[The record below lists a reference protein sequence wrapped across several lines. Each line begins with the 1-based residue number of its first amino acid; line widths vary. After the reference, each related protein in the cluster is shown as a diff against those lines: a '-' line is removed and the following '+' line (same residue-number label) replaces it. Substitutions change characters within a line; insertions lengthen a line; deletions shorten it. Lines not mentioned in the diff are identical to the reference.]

1 MTGGRAAG
9 GPGLALALVA
19 LVALVALAA
28 ACAGK
33 TPESESAADPAVAA
47 KQEAARKAA
56 EAAAAPDTCPAFASA
71 PAILSGVT
79 PEERT
84 LDYWLAHTGK
94 VADLDEELLDGDD
107 IRRLNASYAVPRDD
121 FYPQHDLLAPVA
133 PVTVARKA
141 AGRIGFIRKKLESGD
156 YVGGDGKP
164 VTLPDWGEL
173 PASAVKPELRVAL
186 APVELHCVPVDTDMH
201 VPSPTNHEVD
211 PRIDHNACSALHE
224 QEPLQ
229 VMARWPG
236 DMLMVQ
242 TRYGFGWADA
252 DAVLSPPIPT
262 AQAAAF
268 VHGPFASVTGGALEL
283 EAPADPASA
292 MSVPEG
298 TRLPIVAARQHHR
311 GHAATGGNRYLR
323 YATAYGVAVAA
334 APADRARPVD
344 RPFTRRAV
352 LTEAFRFLG
361 APYGFGG
368 AGAGIDCS
376 RFLLD
381 VFESFGIEIP
391 RHSGWQAKAG
401 SFSIDFTGVPEED
414 RLLLLDEAQKR
425 GVVLLQLP
433 GHIMLYLGRN
443 DAGEPMAIH
452 ALGEYQKVCD
462 QPDPVNSETTMQ
474 VNQLQV
480 STLGLGRGTSKTALI
495 QRVTR
500 VTVFGPG
507 PGKLLAGAAELR
519 PGAPVEPPK
528 HGCHSRGFYIWATP
542 RYTNAE
548 EAMQIL
554 AMTNR
559 TVGPVDIALVAPGG
573 KIVRPPVVRL
583 QGPPHGYLVRV
594 AQPKR
599 GTWKFLLGDGDEV
612 SACRT
617 VRVRP
622 HLPRS
627 IQKMA
632 GKKFKPIEPLPREQV
647 EAARAMAENLPS
659 LPGMTVKP
667 PQMGPPVWQVRNE
680 WSPYWER
687 LYAMFVERLFDYP
700 ADQDLTWNG
709 LHLLLRDPEH
719 NILYDYLGLGEDE
732 RIKLFPDCA
741 ELSYT
746 LRVYFSWKMGLPY
759 AYTRCTRAKPKH
771 PPQCEPADDNLMPR
785 AMLGR
790 DDRDDI
796 GSFVRFATAEVG
808 ASVSSSSGRTAPDD
822 ELGDYYPVRLTRRSL
837 RPGTI
842 FNDPYGHVLVVAGWK
857 PQGASRYGILM
868 AADAQPDGTVG
879 RRRFWRGSFLWKPDV
894 DSGGAGFKVYRPALY
909 DKTTHL
915 ISRET
920 NDNLQKRH
928 TRWTR
933 FDDRVYEGTADQFY
947 RRMEGLINP
956 RPLDAETMMKSLV
969 DALGEETNRRVV
981 SIDVGEKYMKE
992 NGFPTVNMPSGK
1004 GIFLASGPWEDFST
1018 PSRDLRLLIAIDAV
1032 LGFPKEVRATPGRF
1046 AVAKADAAKVAGE
1059 IAEKLQAELARRTF
1073 EYTRSDGSAQTL
1085 TLATLVARQKALEMA
1100 YNPNDCPELRWGAP
1114 EGSPELSTCG
1124 RRKPAEQRT
1133 EMERVR
1139 RWFVTRDRP
1148 AN

>member
-1 MTGGRAAG
+1 MA
-9 GPGLALALVA
+9 LAVVAALVA
-19 LVALVALAA
+19 LTGS
-28 ACAGK
+28 CAGK
-33 TPESESAADPAVAA
+33 TPESESAADPAAAA
-47 KQEAARKAA
+47 KRAAAA
-56 EAAAAPDTCPAFASA
+56 AAAAPDTCPAFAKA
-71 PAILSGVT
+71 PDILPGVK
-79 PEERT
+79 PEQRELGYWLERT
-84 LDYWLAHTGK
+84 GK
-94 VADLDEELLDGDD
+94 ATDLDEVLLDAGD
-107 IRRLNASYAVPRDD
+107 IRRLNASYAVPREA
-121 FYPQHDLLAPVA
+121 FYPQHDLMTPVN
-133 PVTVARKA
+133 PEVVARKA
-141 AGRIGFIRKKLESGD
+141 AGRIAFVRKKVDAGE

-164 VTLPDWGEL
+164 AALPDWGPL
-173 PASAVKPELRVAL
+173 PVAEVAPELRVAL
-186 APVELHCVPVDTDMH
+186 APVELHCVPAETDLH

-211 PRIDHNACSALHE
+211 PRIDHNACSTLHE

-229 VMARWPG
+229 VLAHWPG
-236 DMLMVQ
+236 DMMMVQ
-242 TRYGFGWADA
+242 SRYGFGWARA
-252 DAVLSPPIPT
+252 DARLSPPVPA

-283 EAPADPASA
+283 SAHADAGVA
-292 MSVPEG
+292 TSVPEG
-298 TRLPIVAARQHHR
+298 ARLPIVEAGRKHHR
-311 GHAATGGNRYLR
+311 HHDGAALRLR
-323 YATAYGVAVAA
+323 YATADGFATAEA
-334 APADRARPVD
+334 TADRARAVA

-381 VFESFGIEIP
+381 VFESFGIEVP
-391 RHSGWQAKAG
+391 RHSGWQSKAG

-443 DAGEPMAIH
+443 DAGQPMAIH
-452 ALGEYQKVCD
+452 ALGEYQKRCE

-495 QRVTR
+495 DRITR
-500 VTVFGPG
+500 VTVFGKDPG
-507 PGKLLAGAAELR
+507 TLLAGAAELR
-519 PGAPVEPPK
+519 PGAPVELPA
-528 HGCHSRGFYIWATP
+528 HGCHSRGVYIWATP

-559 TVGPVDIALVAPGG
+559 DLGPVNVALVAPGG
-573 KIVRPPVVRL
+573 AVTHPPVVQL

-594 AQPKR
+594 AAPKR
-599 GTWKFLLGDGDEV
+599 GTWKILLGDGDELR
-612 SACRT
+612 ACRN

-622 HLPRS
+622 HLPRT
-627 IQKMA
+627 IQKKA
-632 GKKFKPIEPLPREQV
+632 GKKFKPVEPMPREEV
-647 EAARAMAENLPS
+647 EAARAMAENMPDLA
-659 LPGMTVKP
+659 GMAAVKP
-667 PQMGPPVWQVRNE
+667 PQMGAPVWQVRNE
-680 WSPYWER
+680 WSPYWES
-687 LYAMFVERLFDYP
+687 LYSMFVERLFDYP
-700 ADQDLTWNG
+700 TDQDLTWNG
-709 LHLLLRDPEH
+709 LHLLLRDREH
-719 NILYDYLGLGEDE
+719 NLLYNYLGLGEDE

-746 LRVYFSWKMGLPY
+746 LRSYFAWKMGLPY
-759 AYTRCTRAKPKH
+759 AYTRCTRAEPKH
-771 PPQCEPADDNLMPR
+771 PPLCEPAGDNLMPR

-790 DDRDDI
+790 DDADDI
-796 GSFVRFATAEVG
+796 GSFIRFTTAEVG
-808 ASVSSSSGRTAPDD
+808 TSVSSSSGRTAPDD

-842 FNDPYGHVLVVAGWK
+842 FNDPYGHVLVVAGWQ
-857 PQGASRYGILM
+857 PQGAANYGVLI

-879 RRRFWRGSFLWKPDV
+879 RRRFWRGSFLWKPDTR
-894 DSGGAGFKVYRPALY
+894 SGGAGFKAYRPALY

-915 ISRET
+915 ISRST
-920 NDNLQKRH
+920 NDELQKRH

-933 FDDRVYEGTADQFY
+933 FDDRVYQGTADDFY

-969 DALGEETNRRVV
+969 NALGEETARRVV
-981 SIDVGEKYMKE
+981 SIDVGETYMKE
-992 NGFPTVNMPSGK
+992 HGFAVIDMPQGK

-1046 AVAKADAAKVAGE
+1046 AVAKADAASVAGE
-1059 IAEKLQAELARRTF
+1059 VDKKLQAELARRSF
-1073 EYTRSDGSAQTL
+1073 QYTRSDGSKQTL
-1085 TLATLVARQKALEMA
+1085 TLATLVSRQKALEMA
-1100 YNPNDCPELRWGAP
+1100 YNPNDCPELRWGASD
-1114 EGSPELSTCG
+1114 GSPELSTCG
-1124 RRKPAEQRT
+1124 RHMPPEQRA
-1133 EMERVR
+1133 EMERLR
-1139 RWFVTRDRP
+1139 RWFATRERP

>member
-1 MTGGRAAG
+1 MA
-9 GPGLALALVA
+9 LALAA
-19 LVALVALAA
+19 LAALAA

-33 TPESESAADPAVAA
+33 TPESESASDPAAAA
-47 KQEAARKAA
+47 KKAA
-56 EAAAAPDTCPAFASA
+56 AKKAADAAAPDTCPAFAPA
-71 PAILSGVT
+71 PAILPGVT
-79 PEERT
+79 PDERT
-84 LDYWLAHTGK
+84 LDYWLAHSGK
-94 VADLDEELLDGDD
+94 DAELDEVLLDGDD

-121 FYPQHDLLAPVA
+121 FYPQHDLLAPVDA
-133 PVTVARKA
+133 ATVAKKA
-141 AGRIGFIRKKLESGD
+141 AGRIGFIRKKLESGE

-173 PASAVKPELRVAL
+173 PASEVAPELRVAL
-186 APVELHCVPVDTDMH
+186 APVELHCVPVETDMH
-201 VPSPTNHEVD
+201 VPSPTNGQVD

-229 VMARWPG
+229 VLAHWPG

-242 TRYGFGWADA
+242 TRYGFGWARA
-252 DAVLSPPIPT
+252 DAKLSPPIP
-262 AQAAAF
+262 ARDAAAF
-268 VHGPFASVTGGALEL
+268 VHGPFASVIGGALEL
-283 EAPADPASA
+283 TAHGDAGAA
-292 MSVPEG
+292 TSVPEG
-298 TRLPIVAARQHHR
+298 ARLPIVSAGRATHR
-311 GHAATGGNRYLR
+311 KHQAEAPLRLR
-323 YATAYGVAVAA
+323 YATADGFAVAE
-334 APADRARPVD
+334 APADRARPVN

-352 LTEAFRFLG
+352 LTEAFRYLG
-361 APYGFGG
+361 SPYGFGG

-391 RHSGWQAKAG
+391 RHSGWQSKAG
-401 SFSIDFTGVPEED
+401 SFSIDFNGVPDED

-425 GVVLLQLP
+425 GIVLLQLP

-480 STLGLGRGTSKTALI
+480 STLDLGRGTSKTALL
-495 QRVTR
+495 QRITR
-500 VTVFGPG
+500 VTVFGQG
-507 PGKLLAGAAELR
+507 PGRLLAGAAELR

-542 RYTNAE
+542 RYTNSE

-559 TVGPVDIALVAPGG
+559 TIGPFDIALVAPGG
-573 KIVRPPVVRL
+573 KVVHPPVVRL
-583 QGPPHGYLVRV
+583 HGPPNGYLVRV
-594 AQPKR
+594 AKPKR

-612 SACRT
+612 RACRT

-622 HLPRS
+622 HLPRD
-627 IQKMA
+627 IQKKA
-632 GKKFKPIEPLPREQV
+632 GKKFKPVEPLPREQV

-659 LPGMTVKP
+659 LPGMSVKP
-667 PQMGPPVWQVRNE
+667 PQLGAPVWQVRNE
-680 WSPYWER
+680 WSAYWES
-687 LYAMFVERLFDYP
+687 LYSMFVERLFDYP
-700 ADQDLTWNG
+700 MDQDLTWNG
-709 LHLLLRDPEH
+709 LHLLLQDPEH
-719 NILYDYLGLGEDE
+719 NILYDYLGLGEDR

-746 LRVYFSWKMGLPY
+746 LRAYFSWKMGLPY
-759 AYTRCTRAKPKH
+759 AYTRCTRAQPRH
-771 PPQCEPADDNLMPR
+771 PPLCQPAGDNLMPR
-785 AMLGR
+785 GMLGR
-790 DDRDDI
+790 DDEDDI
-796 GSFVRFATAEVG
+796 GSFVRFTTAEVG
-808 ASVSSSSGRTAPDD
+808 TSVSSSSGRTAPDD
-822 ELGDYYPVRLTRRSL
+822 QLGDYYPVRLSRRSL
-837 RPGTI
+837 PPGTI

-857 PQGASRYGILM
+857 PQGAANYGLLI

-894 DSGGAGFKVYRPALY
+894 NSGGAGFKAYRPALY

-920 NDNLQKRH
+920 NENLAKRN
-928 TRWTR
+928 TRWDR
-933 FDDRVYEGTADQFY
+933 FDDRVYEGTADAFY
-947 RRMEGLINP
+947 RRMEGIINP

-969 DALGEETNRRVV
+969 NALGEETVRRVV
-981 SIDVGEKYMKE
+981 SIDVGEKFMKE
-992 NGFPTVNMPSGK
+992 NGFPLVNMPSGK

-1059 IAEKLQAELARRTF
+1059 IEKKLRAELARRTF
-1073 EYTRSDGSAQTL
+1073 DYTRSDGSVQTL
-1085 TLATLVARQKALEMA
+1085 TLATLVSRQKALEMA

-1114 EGSPELSTCG
+1114 EGSPEASTCG
-1124 RRKPAEQRT
+1124 RRMPADQRA